1 MRGSERPTAADRL
14 ASRLTRRTSGGRWIP
29 EIDGLRFLAITL
41 VLASH
46 VVTTLSLATHR
57 TVVADRPF
65 GDTLVP
71 LGGDWLGEVIRRGS
85 IGVQVFFMISG
96 FVLALPFI
104 SHRHGD
110 GSRVDIGRYFRRR
123 ITRIEPPY
131 LIVMALLFVGS
142 WVAGTHVAL
151 GDLAASAAYVHGPL
165 LGTLSPL
172 NGVAWSLEVEVQ
184 FYILVPALALILCAG
199 SRLVRRETILLL
211 VVSTVALQMAG
222 FISTSPSVAFLGSF
236 LQFFLLG
243 WLLADIY
250 VVDWR
255 GSPTTQ
261 RGWDLVSLALLP
273 VLLVGLANV
282 GMFEQAIAPWIVFA
296 IGYCAFRGPA
306 TRRFLSNTWVAIVG
320 GMCYSIYLIHYPMF
334 ILLQGVV
341 SPIARLPE
349 PLALLGAFLLLAPM
363 AVIVGALFFIAVER
377 PCMDPLWFDRLAARL
392 KRSRVK
398 RPRSR
403 ARRIELPS
411 GAPGVDNL
419 PIPADHAMNNDD
431 GRIRL

>member
-1 MRGSERPTAADRL
+1 MRGSGSPTSADRL

-29 EIDGLRFLAITL
+29 EIDGLRFVAITL

-46 VVTTLSLATHR
+46 VVTTLGLAAHR
-57 TVVADRPF
+57 SVIAARPF

-71 LGGDWLGEVIRRGS
+71 TGGGSLAEVISHGS
-85 IGVQVFFMISG
+85 VGVHVFFMISG

-110 GSRVDIGRYFRRR
+110 GPRVDIGRYFRRR

-131 LIVMALLFVGS
+131 LIVMGFIFIGS
-142 WVAGTHVAL
+142 WLAGTHVAL
-151 GDLAASAAYVHGPL
+151 GDLVASAGYLHGPL

-184 FYILVPALALILCAG
+184 FYVLVPALALILCAG
-199 SRLVRRETILLL
+199 SRLRRRETILFL
-211 VVSTVALQMAG
+211 VVSTIALQMAG
-222 FISTSPSVAFLGSF
+222 FISPRHSVAFLGTF

-255 GSPTTQ
+255 GSPTTR
-261 RGWDLVSLALLP
+261 RGWDFVSLASLP
-273 VLLVGLANV
+273 VLLIGLANV
-282 GMFEQAIAPWIVFA
+282 GMFEQAIAPWIVFG

-306 TRRFLSNTWVAIVG
+306 TRRLLSNTWVAIVG

-334 ILLQGVV
+334 ILLQRVV

-349 PLALLGAFLLLAPM
+349 PLALLGAFLLLAPL
-363 AVIVGALFFIAVER
+363 AVIVGALFFVSVER
-377 PCMDPLWFDRLAARL
+377 PCMDPMWVDRLVGRL
-392 KRSRVK
+392 RRSRVEWSRTPK
-398 RPRSR
+398 R
-403 ARRIELPS
+403 AVDLIDAEVDLS
-411 GAPGVDNL
+411 GTG
-419 PIPADHAMNNDD
+419 
-431 GRIRL
+431 